1 MGLVHNQW
9 GGDLFVP
16 DVFPRTL
23 GSVPVGSSGVH
34 KDNTWEYQS
43 WVPDLVVINVG
54 TNDWMSGTKGTR
66 ENLYIETM
74 VEFVLN
80 ISSVYTLRPNEGEE
94 DYTTPSFILACG
106 PIASVYCMYMS
117 EAIDVLS
124 NISNVSVHL
133 FQQEGRVG
141 CSHHP
146 SVAQHSELAR
156 SAVEF
161 IQHTLN
167 WSLTLS
173 EGPTTQPS
181 HVPSA
186 QPSGSPSGQPTTH
199 PSIEPSVQ
207 PTHEPTTQPS
217 QEPSAQ
223 PSGSPSGQPTTYP
236 SIEPSAQ
243 PSIEP
248 TSDSSLSSQGQGQV
262 QSHVVVVLNW
272 IRKSLKYM
280 VLLGV
285 LVSVMV
291 WFLRRRST
299 TALPRVPLA
308 TAISTTRFTIDYE
321 EEEEDDYE
329 L

>member
-117 EAIDVLS
+117 EAIDELS

-133 FQQEGRVG
+133 FQQEGG
-141 CSHHP
+141 LSCSYHP

-173 EGPTTQPS
+173 EGPT
-181 HVPSA
+181 
-186 QPSGSPSGQPTTH
+186 
-199 PSIEPSVQ
+199 ISVLYC
-207 PTHEPTTQPS
+207 T
-217 QEPSAQ
+217 
-223 PSGSPSGQPTTYP
+223 
-236 SIEPSAQ
+236 
-243 PSIEP
+243 
-248 TSDSSLSSQGQGQV
+248 
-262 QSHVVVVLNW
+262 VV
-272 IRKSLKYM
+272 
-280 VLLGV
+280 
-285 LVSVMV
+285 
-291 WFLRRRST
+291 
-299 TALPRVPLA
+299 
-308 TAISTTRFTIDYE
+308 
-321 EEEEDDYE
+321 
-329 L
+329 